1 MQSHKHQFGK
11 KVFHFVFKMQ
21 TDSILFMV
29 IQILG
34 KEFMFTAHQ
43 VTEDQVFHLQK
54 MSCYLQ
60 FRQVT
65 FRLIRQ

>member
-11 KVFHFVFKMQ
+11 KVFYFVFKMQ

-34 KEFMFTAHQ
+34 KEFMFIAHQ
-43 VTEDQVFHLQK
+43 VIEDQVFQK